1 MHRTGATLVELI
13 IAIAILGTVMVA
25 TVQFTVGARQ
35 YAATAAAQDEL
46 ADDLAR
52 AAKVIGH
59 DAMIGGWSLSATAS
73 FAGGNALPTSVTADR
88 TDARYF
94 PYVIVYGGAAEDE
107 AVTGGKFTHA
117 RIPADLLPDQAAIA
131 RVLGTVPAVTGWSSY
146 RTALTGPS
154 HAVVMLALQQSG
166 WVDGARQ
173 DGREILRFG
182 ADDDSDLAIWRTPG
196 SHDALGILRASPFEE
211 TYDAGSPT
219 GQFTRIAGIAT
230 TTAYGVVPESM
241 ALSEVDGQFA
251 MLPQWETLAAPAY
264 DGSDGNDPNGPDHF
278 TGWREYLY
286 AVVRAPPDAV
296 GHLGRLVRARKVAVS
311 AGLESGTGLGQL
323 ITDPSA
329 PFGFVVDR
337 ILSENVIRMIAETRR
352 SAPAYV
358 APAVDQIRF
367 TLTLLRPV
375 ADPTAGGARIPRQ
388 GTVVVGMRTA
398 ADGIIKAATTLTPDA
413 AIPVLTHPA
422 YPVTP

>member
-1 MHRTGATLVELI
+1 MTRLGTTLVELI

-52 AAKVIGH
+52 AARVLAH
-59 DAMIGGWSLSATAS
+59 DAMVGGWAVSATAS
-73 FAGGNALPTSVTADR
+73 FAGSNALPTAVAADR

-94 PYVIVYGGAAEDE
+94 PYVIAYGGAAEDE
-107 AVTGGKFTHA
+107 AVTSGRFAHA
-117 RIPADLLPDQAAIA
+117 RIPAALLPDQAAIA
-131 RVLGTVPAVTGWSSY
+131 AAIGQTPAVTGWASY
-146 RTALTGPS
+146 RTAMTGPS
-154 HAVVMLALQQSG
+154 HAVVMLALQQG
-166 WVDGARQ
+166 TWADGPRQ
-173 DGREILRFG
+173 DGGESFRFG
-182 ADDDSDLAIWRTPG
+182 ADDDSDLALWREPG
-196 SHDALGILRASPFEE
+196 NHGALGILRASPFEE
-211 TYDAGSPT
+211 DYVAGSPT
-219 GQFTRIAGIAT
+219 GQFTRIAGISS
-230 TTAYGVVPESM
+230 TTAYGVVPDSM

-264 DGSDGNDPNGPDHF
+264 DGTDGNDPSGPDHF

-296 GHLGRLVRARKVAVS
+296 GHLGRLVRARKVVVTGA
-311 AGLESGTGLGQL
+311 LEPGTSPGQL
-323 ITDPSA
+323 LTDPSQ
-329 PFGFVVDR
+329 PYGFVVDR
-337 ILSENVIRMIAETRR
+337 VLSENVVRMVAETRR

-367 TLTLLRPV
+367 ILTLLRPV
-375 ADPTAGGARIPRQ
+375 ADPTVGGARIPRQ

-398 ADGIIKAATTLTPDA
+398 ADGIIKAATTLTSDA